1 MVLVIKKNFVKGK
14 HNFRPN
20 DKILKLQKKAPQG
33 RFNQSAIIL

>member
-20 DKILKLQKKAPQG
+20 DKILKLQKKKRPKGALIKVIQ
-33 RFNQSAIIL
+33 